1 MLENINTAVIGLG
14 RLGYWHAQNLASKVN
29 GATLKY
35 VVDPLP
41 GKAERVARELK
52 VENWSEN
59 IEEVLQSQSID
70 AVVIVTP
77 TNTHA
82 ELIMKAADYGKHI
95 FVEKPLTKYVHEAE
109 TVINHLNEKK
119 VFCQVGFMR
128 RFDPAYTE
136 AKQRIASGDIGT
148 PMFFKGTSRDG
159 NIPPV
164 DFIKNS
170 GGIFV
175 DLAIHEY
182 DIARYLMNSEISDV
196 QAVGSV
202 LRYEY
207 MRELNDLDY
216 ATTFINFESGAS
228 GDVETSWISPY
239 GYDIRGE
246 VVGSEGAI
254 QIGSMQHHQI
264 QLLNNRGN
272 TYDIIPDF
280 PTKFENAYL
289 LEMEHFIESLGKQK
303 APRCSALDG
312 KVALEVSTL
321 ATESYQRGEKMKL
334 PKEQK
339 V

>member
-1 MLENINTAVIGLG
+1 MLENINVAVIGLG
-14 RLGYWHAQNLASKVN
+14 RLGYWHAQNVASKVN

-41 GKAERVARELK
+41 GKAEKVANELK

-59 IEEVLQSQSID
+59 IEEVLQSETID

-82 ELIMKAADYGKHI
+82 DLIMKAADYGKHI
-95 FVEKPLTKYVHEAE
+95 FVEKPLTQYVHEAE
-109 TVINHLNEKK
+109 TVIKHLNDKK
-119 VFCQVGFMR
+119 VSCQVGFMR

-136 AKQRIASGDIGT
+136 AKQRISAGDIGK
-148 PMFFKGTSRDG
+148 PLFFKGTSRDG
-159 NIPPV
+159 NIPPM

-170 GGIFV
+170 GGIFL

-182 DIARYLMNSEISDV
+182 DIARYLMDSEISDV
-196 QAVGSV
+196 RATGSV

-216 ATTFINFESGAS
+216 ATTFLNFNSGAS
-228 GDVETSWISPY
+228 GDIETSWISPY

-254 QIGSMQHHQI
+254 QIGSMQQHQI
-264 QLLNNRGN
+264 QLLNARGN

-289 LEMEHFIESLGKQK
+289 LEMEHFIESLRKQEP
-303 APRCSALDG
+303 PRCNAVDG
-312 KVALEVSTL
+312 KIALEVSTL
-321 ATESYQRGEKMKL
+321 ATESYQRGETVKI
-334 PKEQK
+334 PEAQQ

>member
-1 MLENINTAVIGLG
+1 MLENINVAVIGLG
-14 RLGYWHAQNLASKVN
+14 RLGYWHAQNVASRVN

-41 GKAERVARELK
+41 GKAEKVANELK
-52 VENWSEN
+52 VEKWSEN
-59 IEEVLQSQSID
+59 IEEVLQSDIID

-82 ELIMKAADYGKHI
+82 DLIMKAADHGKHI
-95 FVEKPLTKYVHEAE
+95 FVEKPLTQYVHEAE
-109 TVINHLNEKK
+109 TVIKHLNEKK
-119 VFCQVGFMR
+119 VSCQVGFMR

-136 AKQRIASGDIGT
+136 AKQRISAGDIGK
-148 PMFFKGTSRDG
+148 PLFFKGMSRDG
-159 NIPPV
+159 NIPPI

-170 GGIFV
+170 GGIFL

-182 DIARYLMNSEISDV
+182 DIARYLMDSEISDV
-196 QAVGSV
+196 RATGSV
-202 LRYEY
+202 LHYDY
-207 MRELNDLDY
+207 MKELNDLDY
-216 ATTFINFESGAS
+216 ATTFLNFDSGAS
-228 GDVETSWISPY
+228 GDIETSWISPY

-254 QIGSMQHHQI
+254 QIGSMQQHQI
-264 QLLNNRGN
+264 QLLNARGN

-289 LEMEHFIESLGKQK
+289 LEMAHFIESLRKQES
-303 APRCSALDG
+303 PRCNAVDG
-312 KVALEVSTL
+312 KIALEVSTL
-321 ATESYQRGEKMKL
+321 ATESYQRGETVKI
-334 PKEQK
+334 PEAQQ